1 MLVVSYVVLAESK
14 LRESVLADSKLRKSV
29 LAESKLRKSVVA
41 ESWKSR
47 LSSRTLGDR
56 MGF

>member
-1 MLVVSYVVLAESK
+1 MINNNNNEASGHSANPYIYIYIY
-14 LRESVLADSKLRKSV
+14 LRKSV